1 MISDEKTPKFLQE
14 MDDHSI
20 AHSVMIDDVQK

>member
-1 MISDEKTPKFLQE
+1 

-20 AHSVMIDDVQK
+20 AHSSTNNVRTKEFIF